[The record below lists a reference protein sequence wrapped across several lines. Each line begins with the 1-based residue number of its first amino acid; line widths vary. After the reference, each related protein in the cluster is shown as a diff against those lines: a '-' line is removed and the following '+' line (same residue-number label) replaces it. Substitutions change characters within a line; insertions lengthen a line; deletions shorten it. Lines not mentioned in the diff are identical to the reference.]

1 MKSNNKNDTV
11 NRVIVER
18 PERVSLSKGRDMLYE
33 KFRTNLRVLRG
44 KTDVSAVDLSKQI
57 GLESGARISNLEYG
71 KGNPTVE
78 ELVLI
83 TKYFCISI
91 DDILHKEAVITF
103 K

>member
-1 MKSNNKNDTV
+1 MKSNNKKDTV
-11 NRVIVER
+11 NKLVVER
-18 PERVSLSKGRDMLYE
+18 PERLSLSQGRDMLYE

-44 KTDVSAVDLSKQI
+44 KTDVSAVDLSKEI

-83 TKYFCISI
+83 SKFFNVTI
-91 DDILHKEAVITF
+91 DDLLHKEAVITF